1 LPEAVAQDDVARFA
15 VELYPELG
23 GSRHLAIFAN
33 AGIEHRHLARP
44 LDWYRTSHPLSVRAG
59 QAADLGLHHA
69 ARAASDALDV
79 ARVTPDE
86 VDAVVLVTSTVLQV
100 PTIDAAL
107 VSALGLRDDVRRV
120 PVLGMASLGG
130 ASALGLARE
139 LVAAGHGTVL
149 VVAVEMNSLTFV
161 GDDRS
166 MDMLVS
172 MALFSDGAAAVVV
185 RGGGAAGGDPAGRDG
200 PVSGDVALVGRHS
213 TLVPDTAWAMGFD
226 VADTGLRWHLAP
238 NVPEVASRWAR
249 VSIEAAFSTVAW
261 SRTDD
266 DHALIHPGGA
276 KVLDAVEDALGLPR
290 HSLHWSRETM
300 RDHGNVSSVTVLL
313 MLERFLAARPA
324 PGPGLITAMGPG
336 FAFEHVLFEHRPSP
350 CPHPSP
356 EVGRRERCRWGP
368 GLAGVEA
375 RPVP

>member
-1 LPEAVAQDDVARFA
+1 VPTPGSTVVGVASSLPEAIAQDDVARFA
-15 VELYPELG
+15 VELYPELE

-44 LDWYRTSHPLSVRAG
+44 LDWYRSSRPLAERAG

-69 ARAASDALDV
+69 ARAASEALEGAGV
-79 ARVTPDE
+79 APAD
-86 VDAVVLVTSTVLQV
+86 VDAVVLASSTVLQV

-120 PVLGMASLGG
+120 PVLGTASLGG
-130 ASALGLARE
+130 ASALGLAWE

-161 GDDRS
+161 RDDRS

-185 RGGGAAGGDPAGRDG
+185 RGDDALR
-200 PVSGDVALVGRHS
+200 GDVALVGRHS

-238 NVPEVASRWAR
+238 NVPDVASQWAR

-300 RDHGNVSSVTVLL
+300 RDHGNVSGVTVLL
-313 MLERFLAARPA
+313 MLERFLAARPP

-336 FAFEHVLFEHRPSP
+336 FAFEHVLFEHRPA
-350 CPHPSP
+350 
-356 EVGRRERCRWGP
+356 V
-368 GLAGVEA
+368 
-375 RPVP
+375 

>member
-1 LPEAVAQDDVARFA
+1 VAPRRTAVAGTASSLPEPIAQDDVARFA
-15 VELYPELG
+15 VELYPELE

-33 AGIEHRHLARP
+33 TGIERRHLARP
-44 LDWYRTSHPLSVRAG
+44 LPWYREARPLAERAG

-69 ARAASDALDV
+69 AAAAAGALD
-79 ARVTPDE
+79 ASGTAPAD
-86 VDAVVLVTSTVLQV
+86 VDAVVLATSTVLQV
-100 PTIDAAL
+100 PTLDAAL

-130 ASALGLARE
+130 AAALGLAWE
-139 LVAAGHGTVL
+139 LVGAGHATVL

-161 GDDRS
+161 RDERS

-185 RGGGAAGGDPAGRDG
+185 RGDATPTDL
-200 PVSGDVALVGRHS
+200 ALVGRHS

-238 NVPEVASRWAR
+238 NVPDVAAQWAR

-266 DHALIHPGGA
+266 DHALVHPGGS
-276 KVLDAVEDALGLPR
+276 KVLDAVEDALDLPR

-300 RDHGNVSSVTVLL
+300 RDHGNVSGVTVLL

-336 FAFEHVLFEHRPSP
+336 FAFEHVLFDLGPPRGDAGFAAPKGRP
-350 CPHPSP
+350 
-356 EVGRRERCRWGP
+356 
-368 GLAGVEA
+368 
-375 RPVP
+375 